1 MGARIVN
8 HIEFEGLYAKRDVF
22 AWSPSIVYKIYSEPC
37 AHDLFHR
44 VRLVSFGL
52 VPAGGCSRGA
62 GSSSRAGGCSR
73 WLVLPAELNAAQFL
87 IQILAPNECVL
98 VNSNF
103 GTKWMRTYARLS
115 VLSSCIHTTE

>member
-73 WLVLPAELNAAQFL
+73 RAGSSSRAERSAIF
-87 IQILAPNECVL
+87 
-98 VNSNF
+98 NSNF
-103 GTKWMRTYARLS
+103 GAK
-115 VLSSCIHTTE
+115 